1 MKPIFNRVA
10 KTLKEEN
17 ENSVIAFVD
26 CTKETKL
33 NSRFKIKGF
42 PTVKY
47 FKVCFFLFFPIKN
60 AFFLI
65 EKNSQDGQFAW
76 DYNERKEEKI
86 LEFLKK
92 YFCSIKK
99 YNFSN

>member
-33 NSRFKIKGF
+33 NSRYKINRKNKCLALF
-42 PTVKY
+42 P
-47 FKVCFFLFFPIKN
+47 
-60 AFFLI
+60 
-65 EKNSQDGQFAW
+65 
-76 DYNERKEEKI
+76 
-86 LEFLKK
+86 
-92 YFCSIKK
+92 
-99 YNFSN
+99 

>member
-65 EKNSQDGQFAW
+65 EKNS
-76 DYNERKEEKI
+76 
-86 LEFLKK
+86 
-92 YFCSIKK
+92 
-99 YNFSN
+99 